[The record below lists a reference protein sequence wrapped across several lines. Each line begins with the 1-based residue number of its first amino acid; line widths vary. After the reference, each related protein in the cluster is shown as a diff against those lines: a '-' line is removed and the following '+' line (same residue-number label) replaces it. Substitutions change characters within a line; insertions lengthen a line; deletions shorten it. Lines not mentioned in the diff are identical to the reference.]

1 MMQISRDPGPINE
14 LLNAPGVREM
24 HNLPGQDAPIDCTI
38 LLESGGF
45 SVVGDGYG
53 WLFNKVGYRTYE
65 THTAILPEKRGA
77 LTLKKTRECSNHVFL
92 RTDCMETV
100 TRCPATNIPAIKLTK
115 MMGFTELYTAKGVF
129 GGVDLIVYSLPLSH
143 WAARA
148 KDFRKIGRDFLTDT
162 SDELR
167 NQYYGIATA
176 MSAAGNPEK
185 AKHVYSIWATM
196 CEQNHSGVN

>member
-1 MMQISRDPGPINE
+1 
-14 LLNAPGVREM
+14 M
-24 HNLPGQDAPIDCTI
+24 HNLPGKDGPIDCTI

-45 SVVGDGYG
+45 SVVGDGCG
-53 WLFNKVGYRTYE
+53 WLFNKIGNCTYE

-92 RTDCMETV
+92 QTDCMEV
-100 TRCPATNIPAIKLTK
+100 FTRCPATNIPAIKLTK
-115 MMGFTELYTAKGVF
+115 MMGFTELYTAKGAF

-148 KDFRKIGRDFLTDT
+148 KDFREIGRELLDDT

-167 NQYYGIATA
+167 NQYHGIAAA
-176 MSAAGNPEK
+176 MQAAGRPEK
-185 AKHVYSIWATM
+185 ARHVYSIWATM